1 MAECKFD
8 YGFWSMHP
16 NILAHGEQCFEDLAE
31 HFGIDVFSQELSDI
45 EDAAKDDILLA
56 LVNAHHAG
64 SNPFKDNKSFQLAN
78 LINTRKL
85 DRLIDYI
92 CEKQGLEREDFEHD
106 AYLDGALLNV
116 TYKGEIIA

>member
-1 MAECKFD
+1 MTECKFD
-8 YGFWSMHP
+8 YNFWGLQP
-16 NILAHGEQCFEDLAE
+16 NVLAHGEQCFENLAE
-31 HFGIDVFSQELSDI
+31 HFGIDVYSQELSDI

-78 LINTRKL
+78 LINTCKL

-92 CEKQGLEREDFEHD
+92 CEKRGLEREDFEHG
-106 AYLDGALLNV
+106 AYLDGALLDV
-116 TYKGEIIA
+116 KYQGEVIA